1 MEQESEEQSPG
12 SFFMA
17 GCVFH
22 PFAHPYIERRSDT
35 MIFTSEQV
43 SCGHPDKICDQISD
57 AIVTDCLQHDKNS
70 RVAAECM
77 IKDYEITIAGEI
89 TSQHTPDFNA
99 LVTEVLRDIGLPNV
113 ERYNI
118 RVIVSQQSPDIAQGV
133 DGNHG
138 AGDQGMMFG
147 YATVETPELMPIPY
161 AVATH
166 ALELLRSLASP
177 LLLPDAKAQVS
188 YDYTEQRITTFL
200 ISTQHIADC
209 SVEDI
214 RPVVEAVMETAAL
227 DYDLNT
233 DFERLVNPTGR
244 FVVGSSFADSG
255 LTGRKIIADTYG
267 GMCRHGG
274 GAFSGKDPTKVDR
287 SGAYMARKIA
297 RDIVVAKW
305 AEQCEVQLAYA
316 IGVAEPVSIAVDCF
330 GTNLLPE
337 REIVERI
344 RTRYDLTPDGI
355 INSLHLLDVDYNLV
369 SAYGHFGKLG
379 LPWEE

>member
-1 MEQESEEQSPG
+1 
-12 SFFMA
+12 
-17 GCVFH
+17 
-22 PFAHPYIERRSDT
+22 

-57 AIVTDCLQHDKNS
+57 AIVTACLSHDRNS

-77 IKDYEITIAGEI
+77 IKDYEVIIAGEI
-89 TSQHTPDFNA
+89 TSSYEPDYKA
-99 LVTEVLRDIGLPNV
+99 LVTEVLSRVGLSDP
-113 ERYNI
+113 EEY
-118 RVIVSQQSPDIAQGV
+118 RVTVYISKQSQDIALGV
-133 DGNHG
+133 DGNSG

-147 YATVETPELMPIPY
+147 YATDETPEMLPIPY

-166 ALELLRSLASP
+166 VLELLRELKSP

-188 YDYTEQRITTFL
+188 YDYDMGRITTFL
-200 ISTQHIADC
+200 ISTQHREDT
-209 SVEDI
+209 SVMDI
-214 RPVVEAVMETAAL
+214 RPLVEAVMETAAQ

-233 DFERLVNPTGR
+233 DFEKLVNPTGR

-297 RDIVVAKW
+297 KDLVRSGQVRK
-305 AEQCEVQLAYA
+305 CEVQLAYA
-316 IGVAEPVSIAVDCF
+316 IGVAEPVSVAVECF
-330 GTNLLPE
+330 GTE
-337 REIVERI
+337 RVSLGEIKEWI
-344 RTRYDLTPDGI
+344 RANYDLTPAGI
-355 INSLHLLDVDYNLV
+355 INELDLLDVDYNQV
-369 SAYGHFGKLG
+369 SAYGHFGKAG